1 MPAVKSSKLVM
12 LRVSGDYRKE
22 LQLLYARKSAVDRLI
37 RSLEQYRVQA
47 QRATALERRR
57 KSA

>member
-1 MPAVKSSKLVM
+1 MPAVKSSKPVM

>member
-1 MPAVKSSKLVM
+1 M